1 MMAYKMNTNQ
11 CSDYAN
17 MGNSGGVNNH
27 GGTASSGTLYYAA
40 SSAAATVIP
49 EKGTSNGGK

>member
-1 MMAYKMNTNQ
+1 MAYKMNTYQ

-17 MGNSGGVNNH
+17 MGNSGGVNNL

-49 EKGTSNGGK
+49 EQGTSNGG

>member
-40 SSAAATVIP
+40 SSAPATVIP